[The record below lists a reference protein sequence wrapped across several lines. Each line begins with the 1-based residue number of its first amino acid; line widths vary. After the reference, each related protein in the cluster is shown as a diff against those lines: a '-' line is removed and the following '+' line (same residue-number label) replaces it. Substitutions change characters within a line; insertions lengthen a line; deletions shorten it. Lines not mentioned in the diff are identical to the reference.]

1 MAEVKHVHSGCFT
14 ALFLCVVA
22 CLCGLFAN
30 TAALNDQMRKGVPI
44 QDWQASAM
52 GVALVIVVV
61 CVALIVALH
70 GLFHVPF
77 GYSAISNSGGVFGV
91 GWKWHPLGR
100 WLSPKLIALQSRN
113 YDLSPFP
120 VRSRDQAEFELSV
133 AVNWRPDPDSLHTY
147 IQQGGDSGITETLR
161 NIITNRLTK
170 WAYNAGPVD
179 WREALGAHDM
189 SKEALVEELSHQPSG
204 VALVPHTSN
213 LLIPGEVASYQ
224 YRPLGIIIG
233 GVFIKHIEPRKG
245 SKFGVRDLM
254 LEVGFNLPFERQ
266 IEQAVKD
273 IEDLDK
279 LERERHRMLG
289 LFPERA
295 AEINRKFGLLKTIL
309 FDK

>member
-14 ALFLCVVA
+14 GLFLVVVLFLCGF
-22 CLCGLFAN
+22 CAN
-30 TAALNDQMRKGVPI
+30 SAALNDQMSKGVPV
-44 QDWQASAM
+44 QDWQASTM
-52 GVALVIVVV
+52 GIVLVIVVV
-61 CVALIVALH
+61 CVLLIGALH

-77 GYSAISNSGGVFGV
+77 GYSAISNSGRVFDA

-100 WLSPKLIALQSRN
+100 WLSPNLIALESRN
-113 YDLSPFP
+113 YDLPRFP
-120 VRSRDQAEFELSV
+120 VRTRDQAEFELAV
-133 AVNWRPDPDSLHTY
+133 AVNWRPDPARLPTY
-147 IQQGGDSGITETLR
+147 VQQGGDKGVPETLR

-179 WREALGAHDM
+179 WRDALGAHDM

-204 VALVPHTSN
+204 VALVPATAN
-213 LLIPGEVASYQ
+213 LLIPGEVASYY

-233 GVFIKHIEPRKG
+233 GVFIKHIEPRAG

-279 LERERHRMLG
+279 LERERARMLK

-295 AEINRKFGLLKTIL
+295 AEVNRKFGLLKTIL

>member
-1 MAEVKHVHSGCFT
+1 MAEVKHVHSGCLT
-14 ALFLCVVA
+14 GLLLCVVFG
-22 CLCGLFAN
+22 LCGFCGSS
-30 TAALNDQMRKGVPI
+30 AALNDQVSRGIPV
-44 QDWQASAM
+44 QDSQAAAWGM
-52 GVALVIVVV
+52 ALTMVIVGAV
-61 CVALIVALH
+61 LIVALH
-70 GLFHVPF
+70 GLFHIPF
-77 GYSAISNSGGVFGV
+77 GHSAISTTGRIFGA

-100 WLSPKLIALQSRN
+100 LLSLKLIALESRN
-113 YDLSPFP
+113 HDLPRFP
-120 VRSRDQAEFELSV
+120 IRSRDQAEFELAV
-133 AVNWRPDPDSLHTY
+133 ALNWRPDPENLHTY
-147 IQQGGDSGITETLR
+147 VQHGGDKEVPETLR

-179 WREALGAHDM
+179 WRDALGAHDL

-204 VALVPHTSN
+204 VALVPATSS
-213 LLIPGEVASYQ
+213 LLVPGEVASYH

-233 GVFIKHIEPRKG
+233 GVFIKHIEPRAG

-279 LERERHRMLG
+279 LERERARMLQ

-295 AEINRKFGLLKTIL
+295 AEVNRKFGLLKSIL

>member
-1 MAEVKHVHSGCFT
+1 MAEVKHVHPGCFVG
-14 ALFLCVVA
+14 LFLCLVVI
-22 CLCGLFAN
+22 LCGFSGNSFALAEQVSRGLPWQGN
-30 TAALNDQMRKGVPI
+30 ALIEVVM
-44 QDWQASAM
+44 WLS
-52 GVALVIVVV
+52 VVV
-61 CVALIVALH
+61 CVGLIVVFN
-70 GLFHVPF
+70 GFFHIPF
-77 GYSAISNSGGVFGV
+77 GYSAISSSGRIFDV
-91 GWKWHPLGR
+91 GWKWHPLAR
-100 WLSPKLIALQSRN
+100 WLSPTLIALQGRN
-113 YDLSPFP
+113 YDLPRFP
-120 VRSRDQAEFELSV
+120 VRSRDQAEFEVAV
-133 AVNWRPDPDSLHTY
+133 AVNWRPDPENLHTY
-147 IQQGGDSGITETLR
+147 LQHGGDKNVPETLR

-179 WREALGAHDM
+179 WRDALGAHDL

-204 VALVPHTSN
+204 LALIPATSD
-213 LLIPGEVASYQ
+213 LLVPGEVASYQ

-233 GVFIKHIEPRKG
+233 GVFIKHIEPRAG

-279 LERERHRMLG
+279 LERERVRMLE